1 MNLEKLDIAAEIG
14 KAWTPPANY
23 YTSQEAFEIEKDK
36 IFRRTWQVVGH
47 RDQVAKPG
55 DYFTTELAGE
65 PLLLVRGSS
74 GELRGFYNVCRHRA
88 GPPAEG
94 CGSRKLFRCGYHG
107 WTYNL
112 DGSLVSA
119 TEIEGVEGFGPE
131 EFALVPVRV
140 EEWFNFVFVNLDP
153 HAPSLRTSLGSLPKQ
168 AEKFPFGQM
177 KLFERR
183 IYDMKC

>member
-74 GELRGFYNVCRHRA
+74 GELRGFYIVCRLLLENKE
-88 GPPAEG
+88 EG

-107 WTYNL
+107 WTYDL
-112 DGSLVSA
+112 VGKLFSAPEFEGLREFDREHFSLA
-119 TEIEGVEGFGPE
+119 
-131 EFALVPVRV
+131 PVGT
-140 EEWFNFVFVNLDP
+140 EEWFGFVFV
-153 HAPSLRTSLGSLPKQ
+153 
-168 AEKFPFGQM
+168 
-177 KLFERR
+177 
-183 IYDMKC
+183 